1 MRFAYSFRV
10 LLTLKVMLIKESSE
24 GIDEDMEEILNT
36 AEREYIR
43 RCGNKKFVEGVI
55 DENIGGS
62 TRL

>member
-1 MRFAYSFRV
+1 
-10 LLTLKVMLIKESSE
+10 MLIKESSE